1 MPSAHG
7 GEACDNP
14 PHPGPPTPM
23 TLHTT
28 TGRWRLGA
36 TLACTT
42 MLVWGML
49 PLALKIVLRVL
60 DSPTIIWFRMSVSA
74 LLIGGLLAWRRRLP
88 PLRTL
93 TRRGWVLLL
102 IAVGGIAANFR
113 AFMAGLD
120 LTTPGNAQVLSQ
132 LGPVLLA
139 LGGLVVFGERYR
151 RLQWIGLAVL
161 ATGLGVFF
169 SNQLHL
175 LVTQVDRYLLG
186 SAMIVVA
193 AATWAAYGLAQ
204 KQLLRSLS
212 AEGIMLCIYVGSAL
226 VFAPLAT
233 PSRVPEI
240 PRFEMLVLLFC
251 AVNTIVG
258 YGAFSNALHHW
269 EASRVSAVL
278 SLTPL
283 ATLTFAVLG
292 ERLFPDVMHTE
303 PVSAWT
309 IGGAAI
315 VVAGSL
321 LVALGGRRGD

>member
-1 MPSAHG
+1 MI
-7 GEACDNP
+7 
-14 PHPGPPTPM
+14 
-23 TLHTT
+23 LHTT

-36 TLACTT
+36 ALACTT

-49 PLALKIVLRVL
+49 PLALKIVLGVL
-60 DSPTIIWFRMSVSA
+60 DATTIIWFRMGVSA
-74 LLIGGLLAWRRRLP
+74 LLIGGLLAWRGRLP
-88 PLRTL
+88 RLGTL
-93 TRRGWVLLL
+93 SRRGWALLAV
-102 IAVGGIAANFR
+102 AVGGIASNFW
-113 AFMAGLD
+113 AFMLGLD
-120 LTTPGNAQVLSQ
+120 LTSPGNAQVLSQ

-151 RLQWIGLAVL
+151 RLQWIGLGVL

-169 SNQLHL
+169 SNQLGL
-175 LVTQVDRYLLG
+175 LVTQLDRYLLG

-212 AEGIMLCIYVGSAL
+212 AEGIMLCIYVGSFIA
-226 VFAPLAT
+226 FSPLAT
-233 PSRVPEI
+233 PSRVPGI
-240 PRFEMLVLLFC
+240 PRLEMLVLLFC

-283 ATLTFAVLG
+283 ATLGFALLG
-292 ERLFPDVMHTE
+292 ERIAPTVVHTE

-321 LVALGGRRGD
+321 LVALGGRRAP

>member
-1 MPSAHG
+1 
-7 GEACDNP
+7 
-14 PHPGPPTPM
+14 M

-36 TLACTT
+36 ALACTT

-49 PLALKIVLRVL
+49 PLALKIVLGEL
-60 DSPTIIWFRMSVSA
+60 DATTIIWFRMGVST
-74 LLIGGLLAWRRRLP
+74 LLIGGLLAWRGRLP
-88 PLRTL
+88 RLRTL
-93 TRRGWVLLL
+93 SRRGWSLLAV
-102 IAVGGIAANFR
+102 AVGGIAANFW
-113 AFMAGLD
+113 AFMLGLD

-151 RLQWIGLAVL
+151 RLQWIGLGVL

-169 SNQLHL
+169 SSQLGL
-175 LVTQVDRYLLG
+175 LVTHLDRYLLG

-212 AEGIMLCIYVGSAL
+212 AEGIMLCIYAGSFLA
-226 VFAPLAT
+226 FSPLAT
-233 PSRVPEI
+233 PSRVPGI
-240 PRFEMLVLLFC
+240 PHLEMLVLLFC

-278 SLTPL
+278 ALTPL
-283 ATLTFAVLG
+283 ATLACSAAAAWLLP
-292 ERLFPDVMHTE
+292 ERAAPETL
-303 PVSAWT
+303 SAASWA
-309 IGGAAI
+309 GAGV

-321 LVALGGRRGD
+321 LTSLGGRAR

>member
-1 MPSAHG
+1 
-7 GEACDNP
+7 
-14 PHPGPPTPM
+14 M

-36 TLACTT
+36 ALAATT
-42 MLVWGML
+42 MLVWGTL
-49 PLALKIVLRVL
+49 PLALKIVLGVL
-60 DSPTIIWFRMSVSA
+60 DATTIIWFRMGVST
-74 LLIGGLLAWRRRLP
+74 LLIGGLLASRRRLP
-88 PLRTL
+88 PLHRL
-93 TRRGWVLLL
+93 GRRGWILLL
-102 IAVGGIAANFR
+102 IAVGGIAANFW
-113 AFMAGLD
+113 AFMVGLD
-120 LTTPGNAQVLSQ
+120 LTSPGNAQVLAQ

-139 LGGLVVFGERYR
+139 LGSLIVFGERYR

-169 SNQLHL
+169 SNQLQL
-175 LVTQVDRYLLG
+175 LVAQIDRYLVG
-186 SAMIVVA
+186 SAMLVVA

-204 KQLLRSLS
+204 KQLLRELS
-212 AEGIMLCIYVGSAL
+212 AEGIMLCIYVGSFLAFL
-226 VFAPLAT
+226 PLAT
-233 PSRVPEI
+233 PSRVPAI
-240 PRFEMLVLLFC
+240 PRFEMLVLLYC
-251 AVNTIVG
+251 AVNTVIG

-283 ATLTFAVLG
+283 ATLCFAVLG
-292 ERLFPDVMHTE
+292 ERLAPAVIHTE

-321 LVALGGRRGD
+321 LVALGGRRHA

>member
-1 MPSAHG
+1 
-7 GEACDNP
+7 
-14 PHPGPPTPM
+14 M

-49 PLALKIVLRVL
+49 PLALKLVLRVL
-60 DSPTIIWFRMSVSA
+60 DPTTIIWFRMGVSA
-74 LLIGGLLAWRRRLP
+74 LLIGSLLAWRRRLP
-88 PLRTL
+88 RLDTL
-93 TRRGWVLLL
+93 SGRGWALLL
-102 IAVGGIAANFR
+102 IAVGGIAANFW
-113 AFMAGLD
+113 AFMIGLD
-120 LTTPGNAQVLSQ
+120 LTSPGNAQVLSQ

-139 LGGLVVFGERYR
+139 LGGLVVFGEHYR

-169 SNQLHL
+169 SNQLRL
-175 LVTQVDRYLLG
+175 LLTQLDRYLLG
-186 SAMIVVA
+186 SAMIVLA

-204 KQLLRSLS
+204 KQLLRVLS
-212 AEGIMLCIYVGSAL
+212 AEGIMVCIYAGSFL
-226 VFAPLAT
+226 VFSPLAT
-233 PSRVPEI
+233 PSRVLEL

-283 ATLTFAVLG
+283 ATLTFAMLG
-292 ERLFPDVMHTE
+292 ERIAPSVMHTE

-309 IGGAAI
+309 IGGAVI

-321 LVALGGRRGD
+321 LVALGGRRSG